1 MKREQKT
8 TAEVQAAIFERE
20 HRKSPLRGGVKLT
33 LKKAR
38 ELALR
43 EFGTA
48 KGIQR
53 EENALPDYYI
63 MRLGNMR
70 VRIAPDTYGG
80 TGCIL
85 IEVRLSGYGRAFQLH
100 DPETLQEDF
109 EAEEQR
115 LRKERRE
122 ALQDWVGTNGVEAC
136 RAEVEKVWNG
146 A

>member
-1 MKREQKT
+1 M
-8 TAEVQAAIFERE
+8 
-20 HRKSPLRGGVKLT
+20 
-33 LKKAR
+33 
-38 ELALR
+38 
-43 EFGTA
+43 
-48 KGIQR
+48 
-53 EENALPDYYI
+53 
-63 MRLGNMR
+63 
-70 VRIAPDTYGG
+70 
-80 TGCIL
+80 

-136 RAEVEKVWNG
+136 RAEVEKIWNG